1 MSLQSDIMTALASLG
16 SNKVWPQAVPEDVAL
31 PFVVYRVV
39 NKSPLTTLN
48 DSEDLVNTI
57 ISFESYADD
66 YQSALTLSASVVT
79 AIETSGLTYYKTTAP
94 GEDYIPLIDG
104 YVEPVFFGFW
114 HV

>member
-1 MSLQSDIMTALASLG
+1 MTALAGLG
-16 SNKVWPQAVPEDVAL
+16 SDKVWPQAVPDDIEP

-48 DSEDLVNTI
+48 DSEDSINSIV
-57 ISFESYADD
+57 SFESYGSD
-66 YQSALTLSASVVT
+66 YQDALTLAGQVQS
-79 AIETSGLTYYKTTAP
+79 AIELSGLTYYKTASP

-104 YVEPVFFGFW
+104 YMEPLFFGFW